1 MDMKT
6 PPSRSDRPAATSTPD
21 RVVNAI
27 NEGIIRRRYSIGQ
40 RLVESDLTRDLKVS
54 RGTVR
59 EALKTLSAEGVVKLT
74 PHRGAFIRS
83 LSRKEANDLL
93 VVLEVLCGVA
103 ARLAAK
109 CIGRGDNL
117 KQFKVAERAITGLRN
132 GAAVGGFAEERA
144 RFYQTMLKIGGNA
157 ELERVMPLAHIYL
170 FRTQFQGLWS
180 DKDIA
185 AVFKEYQ
192 EVATAVLAGDVTLAE
207 SRMRRH
213 IRKTGERMGR
223 LPDSAFAVEE
233 EARD

>member
-1 MDMKT
+1 M
-6 PPSRSDRPAATSTPD
+6 TSTPGM
-21 RVVNAI
+21 VVNAI
-27 NEGIIRRRYSIGQ
+27 NDGIMKRRYSIGQ

-93 VVLEVLCGVA
+93 VVLEVLCGAA
-103 ARLAAK
+103 ARLAAER
-109 CIGRGDNL
+109 IGRGDNT
-117 KQFKVAERAITGLRN
+117 KQFKTAEQTIAGLRN
-132 GAAVGGFAEERA
+132 GAGIGGFAEERA

-157 ELERVMPLAHIYL
+157 ELERVMPLAHIFL

-180 DKDIA
+180 KKDIA

-192 EVATAVLAGDVTLAE
+192 EIATAILAGDVTLAE
-207 SRMRRH
+207 QRMRRH
-213 IRKTGERMGR
+213 IRKTEERMSK

-233 EARD
+233 ES